1 MRDEMGPSAQHGV
14 PMHETP
20 DPVMR
25 RAAAALIA
33 AVALVAPVRAD
44 DVGDFYKGRTINLIV
59 GYGPSGGY
67 DLFARMMA
75 RHLGRHIPG
84 SPTIVVQNMPG
95 AGSLRAAN
103 YLYAVAPRDGAT
115 IGLFARDMPLLAI
128 LGVNRA
134 VAFDP
139 RKFTWLGS
147 ASDFTRDAYLLMVRS
162 DAPAQSVEAAR
173 RPGTPPLALGGT
185 ALGAAGSDVPIVLR
199 DTLGINV
206 RVVEGYPD
214 SGAIFLAVDRGELDG
229 RTVDLSSMR
238 SLKPDWLG
246 AGGSMH
252 ALVQFARAT
261 RHPDFPDVPT
271 ARELARNDKARM
283 LIEFSELSYRI
294 SRPFAA
300 PPGVPPARANALQEA
315 FLAVQHDP
323 SYQAEAARLRLD
335 VTPIGS
341 GDVLDTI
348 DRIAAAPSDVR
359 DDLRRLMAESKGK

>member
-1 MRDEMGPSAQHGV
+1 MMREM
-14 PMHETP
+14 
-20 DPVMR
+20 
-25 RAAAALIA
+25 AAAVIAGLALA
-33 AVALVAPVRAD
+33 SPVRAD
-44 DVGDFYKGRTINLIV
+44 DVADFYKGRTINLIV

-84 SPTIVVQNMPG
+84 NPTVVVQNMPG
-95 AGSLRAAN
+95 AGSLRATN

-147 ASDFTRDAYLLMVRS
+147 ASDFSRDAYVLMVRK
-162 DAPAQSVEAAR
+162 DAPAQSIEAAR
-173 RPGTPPLALGGT
+173 RSGARPLALGGT

-206 RVVEGYPD
+206 RVVEGYAD
-214 SGAIFLAVDRGELDG
+214 SGAIFLAVERGELDG
-229 RTVDLSSMR
+229 RTVDLSSMK
-238 SLKPDWLG
+238 SLKPDWLAPDG
-246 AGGSMH
+246 AMR

-271 ARELARNDKARM
+271 ARELARNDEARA
-283 LIEFSELSYRI
+283 LIEVSELSYRI

-300 PPGVPPARANALQEA
+300 PPGVPPARAKALQDA
-315 FLAVQHDP
+315 FVAVQQDAD
-323 SYQAEAARLRLD
+323 YRAEAARLKLD

-341 GDVLDTI
+341 REVLETI
-348 DRIAAAPSDVR
+348 DEIAAAPPYVLDY
-359 DDLRRLMAESKGK
+359 LRRLMADSKGN